1 MPCSAV
7 DYTREEAIDVFGLE
21 AKRGPQTPT
30 DRVSAIVVLKDDSK
44 QGLNRHNVGFLSEI
58 VPQIRK
64 IPWLE

>member
-30 DRVSAIVVLKDDSK
+30 DRVSAIMVLKNDRK
-44 QGLNRHNVGFLSEI
+44 QGLNRHNVGFLAEI
-58 VPQIRK
+58 VPHICK
-64 IPWLE
+64 IP

>member
-30 DRVSAIVVLKDDSK
+30 DRVSAIVVQKDDRK
-44 QGLNRHNVGFLSEI
+44 QGRNHHNDFGLFLRNGTSN
-58 VPQIRK
+58 
-64 IPWLE
+64 L

>member
-30 DRVSAIVVLKDDSK
+30 DRVSAIVVQKDDSK
-44 QGLNRHNVGFLSEI
+44 QGLKRHKECVLFLRNRTSNL
-58 VPQIRK
+58 
-64 IPWLE
+64 

>member
-30 DRVSAIVVLKDDSK
+30 DRVSAIVVLKDDRK
-44 QGLNRHNVGFLSEI
+44 QGLNRHNVVFLSEI
-58 VPQIRK
+58 VPHIFK
-64 IPWLE
+64 IP

>member
-30 DRVSAIVVLKDDSK
+30 DRVSAIVMLKDDSK
-44 QGLNRHNVGFLSEI
+44 QGLNRHNVFFLSEI
-58 VPQIRK
+58 VPHICK
-64 IPWLE
+64 IP